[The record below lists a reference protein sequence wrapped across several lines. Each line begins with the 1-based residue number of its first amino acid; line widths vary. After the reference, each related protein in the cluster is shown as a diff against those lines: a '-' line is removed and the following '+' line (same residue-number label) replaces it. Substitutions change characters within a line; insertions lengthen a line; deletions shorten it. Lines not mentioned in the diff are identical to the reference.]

1 MNKGELIY
9 LKMSNGDRVFLNAND
24 IIAVLANHITMNNN
38 DDDNNNI
45 SIESQ
50 GTKFEKLEFYMN
62 DKSHFEYTF
71 SDNDPDGMRVIRQLK
86 NFVSEEAFR

>member
-24 IIAVLANHITMNNN
+24 IIAVLVNRITMDNN
-38 DDDNNNI
+38 DNKYNNI

-50 GTKFEKLEFYMN
+50 GTKLEFYMN

-71 SDNDPDGMRVIRQLK
+71 SDNDPDGMAVIKQLK
-86 NFVSEEAFR
+86 KFVSEEAFV

>member
-24 IIAVLANHITMNNN
+24 IIAVLANRITMNN

-50 GTKFEKLEFYMN
+50 GTKLEFYIMIN
-62 DKSHFEYTF
+62 LISNTLLATMILMAESYKTTQKFCF
-71 SDNDPDGMRVIRQLK
+71 
-86 NFVSEEAFR
+86 

>member
-1 MNKGELIY
+1 
-9 LKMSNGDRVFLNAND
+9 MSNGDRVFLNAND
-24 IIAVLANHITMNNN
+24 IIAVLANRITMDN

-50 GTKFEKLEFYMN
+50 GTKLEFYMN
-62 DKSHFEYTF
+62 DKSHFRYTF

>member
-9 LKMSNGDRVFLNAND
+9 LKVSNSDRVFLNAND
-24 IIAVLANHITMNNN
+24 IIAVLADRITMDNNN
-38 DDDNNNI
+38 DDDNNNNNI

-50 GTKFEKLEFYMN
+50 GTKLEFYMN

>member
-24 IIAVLANHITMNNN
+24 IIAVLANRITMDNN
-38 DDDNNNI
+38 DDNNI

-50 GTKFEKLEFYMN
+50 GTELEFYMN

-71 SDNDPDGMRVIRQLK
+71 SNDDPDGMRVIRQLK

>member
-24 IIAVLANHITMNNN
+24 IIAVLANCITMDDDDD

-45 SIESQ
+45 SIKSQ
-50 GTKFEKLEFYMN
+50 GTKLEFYMN

>member
-9 LKMSNGDRVFLNAND
+9 LKMSNSDRVFLNAND
-24 IIAVLANHITMNNN
+24 ILAVLANRITMNNN
-38 DDDNNNI
+38 DNDDNNI

-50 GTKFEKLEFYMN
+50 GTKLEFCMN

-71 SDNDPDGMRVIRQLK
+71 SNNDPDGMRVIRQLK

>member
-24 IIAVLANHITMNNN
+24 IIAVLANRITMNNN

-45 SIESQ
+45 SIDSQ
-50 GTKFEKLEFYMN
+50 GTKLEFYMN

-71 SDNDPDGMRVIRQLK
+71 SDNDPDGMRVYKTTQK
-86 NFVSEEAFR
+86 FCF

>member
-9 LKMSNGDRVFLNAND
+9 LKMSNGDRVFINAND
-24 IIAVLANHITMNNN
+24 IIAVLANCITMDNN

-45 SIESQ
+45 
-50 GTKFEKLEFYMN
+50 
-62 DKSHFEYTF
+62 SHFEYTF

-86 NFVSEEAFR
+86 NFVSEEAFV

>member
-24 IIAVLANHITMNNN
+24 IIAVLANRITMNDN
-38 DDDNNNI
+38 DDDNNI

-50 GTKFEKLEFYMN
+50 GTKFEFYMN